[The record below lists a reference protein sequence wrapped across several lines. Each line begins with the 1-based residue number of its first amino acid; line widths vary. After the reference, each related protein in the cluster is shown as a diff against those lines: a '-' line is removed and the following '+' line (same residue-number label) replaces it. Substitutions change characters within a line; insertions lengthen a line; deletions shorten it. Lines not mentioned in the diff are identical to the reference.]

1 MNTPERRAA
10 AFLSGITYL
19 RIVLVPVI
27 MALILAGYR
36 VRYTYVIAGTLFGIA
51 AATDF
56 FDGRLARRWKQTST
70 LGSFLDTTADKL
82 LVSGALVALVAVD
95 RASPWLAFLIIGREI
110 LIMGLRGAIAADG
123 AVMKPSIWGKTK
135 AAVQFVA
142 IFLAILRTSGKLGVF
157 YPDQYVM
164 LLAGIFTI
172 GSAVDY
178 IARFSGVLSR
188 THDRR

>member
-178 IARFSGVLSR
+178 IAQFSGVLSR